1 MIKNEEYRL
10 MFHIFIFQSRKD
22 KLKCELENVMVFLMW
37 KSGEFFST
45 EGHLLN
51 YKRHKR
57 ITIDISLLSFFYA
70 FGGSILFLCF

>member
-1 MIKNEEYRL
+1 L

-45 EGHLLN
+45 EG
-51 YKRHKR
+51 
-57 ITIDISLLSFFYA
+57 SF
-70 FGGSILFLCF
+70 LTT